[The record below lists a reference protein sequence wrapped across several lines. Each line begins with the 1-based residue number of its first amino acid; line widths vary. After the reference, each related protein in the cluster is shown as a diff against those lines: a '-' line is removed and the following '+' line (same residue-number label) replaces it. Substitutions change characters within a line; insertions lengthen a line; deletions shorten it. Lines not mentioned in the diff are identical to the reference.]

1 MIGLVSITDRQI
13 SKMLQMS
20 SYFIDKMHHWSYGPG
35 KCVPA
40 GFGFLLKPNIV
51 SFRLTK

>member
-20 SYFIDKMHHWSYGPG
+20 SYFIDKMGHWWFEPG
-35 KCVPA
+35 NARLPVSD
-40 GFGFLLKPNIV
+40 FLW
-51 SFRLTK
+51 